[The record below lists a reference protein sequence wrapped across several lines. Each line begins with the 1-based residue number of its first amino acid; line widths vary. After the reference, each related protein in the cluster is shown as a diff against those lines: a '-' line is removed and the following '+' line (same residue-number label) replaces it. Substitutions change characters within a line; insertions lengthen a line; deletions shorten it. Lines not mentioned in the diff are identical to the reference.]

1 MNKLSIQIIGLV
13 AFVAIAGAALFY
25 GGVFDNSQE
34 SSATDNSERT
44 ARTVQVLN
52 YSDYSCPACRA
63 YAPMTERLKEE
74 YGDLVQVEYR
84 HFVLGSFPHSR
95 LASHAAEAARE
106 QGMFNEMHNLLY
118 EYQEQ
123 WSARQADA
131 REYIIGFA
139 EEIGLDM
146 DQFLED
152 LESEEIHNLVDAHRE
167 EGIRRTVNSTPSF
180 FIDGHKLRQ
189 NPQSYEQF
197 KSIVELY
204 MYRD

>member
-34 SSATDNSERT
+34 TSATDNSERT

-63 YAPMTERLKEE
+63 YAP
-74 YGDLVQVEYR
+74 
-84 HFVLGSFPHSR
+84 
-95 LASHAAEAARE
+95 
-106 QGMFNEMHNLLY
+106 FNEMHNLLY

-146 DQFLED
+146 GQFLED
-152 LESEEIHNLVDAHRE
+152 LESEEIHNLVEAHRE